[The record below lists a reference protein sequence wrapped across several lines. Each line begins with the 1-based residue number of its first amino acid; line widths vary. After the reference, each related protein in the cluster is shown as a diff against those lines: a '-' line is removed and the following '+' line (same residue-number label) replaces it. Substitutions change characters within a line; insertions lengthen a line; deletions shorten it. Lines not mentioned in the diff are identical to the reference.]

1 MDDVAKHRLNQKDL
15 VMNILSLFS
24 EEYENCE
31 SGSIWDISISLE
43 SIIDKLKEKC
53 NVSYKSDNWVW
64 TQLKRYEEE
73 IGAKLFKRTKSG
85 NEKKSIVISMH
96 SPYINFFQKKHL
108 YINEKIKV
116 ANGVYDK
123 INNFAMR
130 KYSSEPIRIFLGA
143 GTLCFHIST
152 IFADRSFESE
162 TKYIIHTNN
171 LGVLSEL
178 ISPRVNHENI
188 LVTMPEG
195 DVDPV
200 TYTIIGENNEYYAGH
215 EFDFIIQGTSGIVD
229 GKLYIESAVEKIR
242 KKAIL
247 ISARGYKILAL
258 TKHEFADER
267 NKNTE
272 SYGFLSDYDSI
283 IVPRKGNTQ
292 SQKKKHE
299 LKFEESESLLVPE
312 ILNWNYEI
320 YKVNK

>member
-1 MDDVAKHRLNQKDL
+1 
-15 VMNILSLFS
+15 
-24 EEYENCE
+24 
-31 SGSIWDISISLE
+31 
-43 SIIDKLKEKC
+43 
-53 NVSYKSDNWVW
+53 
-64 TQLKRYEEE
+64 
-73 IGAKLFKRTKSG
+73 
-85 NEKKSIVISMH
+85 
-96 SPYINFFQKKHL
+96 
-108 YINEKIKV
+108 
-116 ANGVYDK
+116 
-123 INNFAMR
+123 
-130 KYSSEPIRIFLGA
+130 
-143 GTLCFHIST
+143 
-152 IFADRSFESE
+152 
-162 TKYIIHTNN
+162 
-171 LGVLSEL
+171 
-178 ISPRVNHENI
+178 
-188 LVTMPEG
+188 MPEG